1 MENFKIFLLVP
12 NTVYSRALLASLL
25 SKLLLKSRALI
36 ELFFFLSM
44 DSMCTAVIIKFKYLM
59 SLTLAS

>member
-36 ELFFFLSM
+36 ELFFLSFNGFYVY
-44 DSMCTAVIIKFKYLM
+44 SCYHKI
-59 SLTLAS
+59 